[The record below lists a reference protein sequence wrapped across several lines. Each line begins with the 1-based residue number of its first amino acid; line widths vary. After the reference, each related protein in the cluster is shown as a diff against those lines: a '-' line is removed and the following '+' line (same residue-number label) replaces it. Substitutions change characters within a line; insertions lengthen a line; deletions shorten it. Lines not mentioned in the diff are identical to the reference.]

1 MISNYVQSISIL
13 NRLNQ
18 NVNLQSK
25 WMRHIS
31 TGMRVAGVAD
41 DPSGWAIGQRMSVRL
56 RSLDRAIQNA
66 QSHSS
71 MLKVAEGAG
80 QSSLDVLRMLKE
92 KAIEAASD
100 TATDEDRKN
109 LQKYFDQF
117 ADQID
122 DNASVTYNGM
132 ALLDGSKSG
141 AAQTTAQ
148 VYTNGSLGAG
158 TTAATKLTDLS
169 RRDGTALDIRSD
181 DTITV
186 SYVKDGKTVQTAYQ
200 VGDTTVRDIFDRANA
215 GAADGFDTAHIRET
229 AEIGTD
235 SFGNVVYTPNGEN
248 AISVARKTPGTEQ
261 AISGLTIRVTG
272 RDGQVK
278 KTVDAALSAFTET
291 IRPRDAKADTSPYAQ
306 LGTRAGAGLESPLE
320 DMSATA
326 LGLKGRDGSVI
337 DVTTRDH
344 ANAAISVLDQAM
356 ERLLDQQTSVGAM
369 QMRMDYSIQNLTTE
383 SESLTDAMS
392 TIMDADMA
400 REMTALARTNI
411 LVQAAQA
418 MLAQSN
424 QNAGWFLS
432 LLGA

>member
-100 TATDEDRKN
+100 TATDEDQKN

-141 AAQTTAQ
+141 AAQPTAQ

-169 RRDGTALDIRSD
+169 RRDGTALHIRSD

-200 VGDTTVRDIFDRANA
+200 VA
-215 GAADGFDTAHIRET
+215 
-229 AEIGTD
+229 
-235 SFGNVVYTPNGEN
+235 
-248 AISVARKTPGTEQ
+248 
-261 AISGLTIRVTG
+261 
-272 RDGQVK
+272 
-278 KTVDAALSAFTET
+278 
-291 IRPRDAKADTSPYAQ
+291 IRPSGIYSTGQMPARRMGSTPPIFARRRRSAQ
-306 LGTRAGAGLESPLE
+306 ILSVMWSIRRMGKMRFPSRGRRRA
-320 DMSATA
+320 
-326 LGLKGRDGSVI
+326 RN
-337 DVTTRDH
+337 R
-344 ANAAISVLDQAM
+344 
-356 ERLLDQQTSVGAM
+356 R
-369 QMRMDYSIQNLTTE
+369 
-383 SESLTDAMS
+383 
-392 TIMDADMA
+392 
-400 REMTALARTNI
+400 
-411 LVQAAQA
+411 
-418 MLAQSN
+418 
-424 QNAGWFLS
+424 
-432 LLGA
+432 